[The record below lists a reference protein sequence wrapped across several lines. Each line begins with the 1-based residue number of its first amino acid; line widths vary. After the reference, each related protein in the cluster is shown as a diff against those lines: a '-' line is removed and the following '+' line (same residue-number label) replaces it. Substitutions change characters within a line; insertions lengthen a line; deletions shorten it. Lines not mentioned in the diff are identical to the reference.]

1 MSWLRNRL
9 LRWLGLYSGAEAP
22 SLVKHNEVTPLPQIG
37 SWENPK
43 SLVVVPVKNGFLIC
57 NRIYNP
63 NGPDNIEAIFAPDAD
78 ALGPM
83 LIAEMTAMRL
93 KK

>member
-1 MSWLRNRL
+1 MKRLRNML
-9 LRWLGLYSGAEAP
+9 LRWLGFLPDADLPLGAK
-22 SLVKHNEVTPLPQIG
+22 SNECMPLALLG

-83 LIAEMTAMRL
+83 LIAEMSAVRL

>member
-1 MSWLRNRL
+1 MKWLRNRM
-9 LRWLGLYSGAEAP
+9 LRWLGLYSGAEAAVP
-22 SLVKHNEVTPLPQIG
+22 RSSNEVMPLPLLG

-63 NGPDNIEAIFAPDAD
+63 NGPDLIEAIFAPDAD

>member
-1 MSWLRNRL
+1 MSWLRNKL
-9 LRWLGLYSGAEAP
+9 LRWLGLYSGVDAATP
-22 SLVKHNEVTPLPQIG
+22 IKSNECVPLALLG

-63 NGPDNIEAIFAPDAD
+63 NGPDNIEAVFAPDAD